1 MFPSWRCGCE
11 QGSAVLSSCERFY
24 HGLPRLDRAAPGR
37 SGAWTHRPRP
47 GPSGRRSVLSR
58 RYGHDGAGAAA
69 DDRAVGD
76 NSEAFGALSAAAIT
90 EADLTAGRFD
100 GAEVQAYLVNWA
112 APQDFLLQFRGSLG
126 EISRADGSFKAELR
140 GLTEL
145 LNRPHGMAYT
155 PGCSAVL
162 GDGRCRF
169 DLRQPGY
176 FADVAVNAAD
186 DGRIFTFHD
195 FASFDERWFEG
206 GRFTPISGAASG
218 LVGVVK
224 IDRQT
229 GRERRIE
236 LWQSLRAP
244 ITAGD
249 MVRIEAGCD
258 KSATTCRVK
267 YSNFPNFRGFPH
279 IPGEDWLASYPVPG
293 RPNGGLRRSGGGG
306 A

>member
-1 MFPSWRCGCE
+1 MSKE
-11 QGSAVLSSCERFY
+11 ALLSHLATGSTTVCR
-24 HGLPRLDRAAPGR
+24 
-37 SGAWTHRPRP
+37 AWTV
-47 GPSGRRSVLSR
+47 RRRDGLVLGFTDHDRNLVVDGVACRADTGMTARALQQTTGLSV
-58 RYGHDGAGAAA
+58 
-69 DDRAVGD
+69 D

-90 EADLTAGRFD
+90 EDDLTAGRFD

-112 APQDFLLQFRGSLG
+112 AQQDFLLQFRGSLG
-126 EISRADGSFKAELR
+126 EISRVDGSFRAELR

-145 LNRPHGMAYT
+145 LNQPQGMAYT

-169 DLRQPGY
+169 DLTQPGY
-176 FADVAVNAAD
+176 FAEVTVDAVD
-186 DGRIFTFHD
+186 DGRVFTFRD
-195 FASFDERWFEG
+195 FASFDERWFED
-206 GRFTPISGAASG
+206 GRFSVINGAAAG

-224 IDRQT
+224 IDRQD
-229 GRERRIE
+229 REQRRIE

-249 MVRIEAGCD
+249 RVRIHAGCD

-267 YSNFPNFRGFPH
+267 YANFLNFRGFPH

-293 RPNGGLRRSGGGG
+293 RPNGRARRSGGGG

>member
-1 MFPSWRCGCE
+1 MSKE
-11 QGSAVLSSCERFY
+11 ALYSHLASGSTTVCR
-24 HGLPRLDRAAPGR
+24 
-37 SGAWTHRPRP
+37 AWTV
-47 GPSGRRSVLSR
+47 RRRDGLVLGFTDHDRDLLVDGVSCRADTGMTARALQQTTGLSV
-58 RYGHDGAGAAA
+58 
-69 DDRAVGD
+69 D

-176 FADVAVNAAD
+176 FAEVAVNATD
-186 DGRIFTFHD
+186 DGRIFTFYD

>member
-1 MFPSWRCGCE
+1 MSKE
-11 QGSAVLSSCERFY
+11 ALYSHLASGSTTVCR
-24 HGLPRLDRAAPGR
+24 
-37 SGAWTHRPRP
+37 AWTV
-47 GPSGRRSVLSR
+47 RRRDGLVLGLTDHDRDLLVDGVSCRADTGMTARALQQTTGLSV
-58 RYGHDGAGAAA
+58 
-69 DDRAVGD
+69 D

-176 FADVAVNAAD
+176 FAEVAVNAAD

>member
-1 MFPSWRCGCE
+1 MSKE
-11 QGSAVLSSCERFY
+11 ALYSHLASGSTTVCR
-24 HGLPRLDRAAPGR
+24 
-37 SGAWTHRPRP
+37 AWTV
-47 GPSGRRSVLSR
+47 RRRDGLVLGFTDHDRDLLVDGVSCRADTGMTARALQQTTGLSV
-58 RYGHDGAGAAA
+58 
-69 DDRAVGD
+69 D

-112 APQDFLLQFRGSLG
+112 APEDFLLQFRGSLG

-267 YSNFPNFRGFPH
+267 YSNFLNFRGFPH

>member
-1 MFPSWRCGCE
+1 MSKE
-11 QGSAVLSSCERFY
+11 ALYSHLASGSTTVCR
-24 HGLPRLDRAAPGR
+24 
-37 SGAWTHRPRP
+37 AWTV
-47 GPSGRRSVLSR
+47 RRRDGLVLGFTDHDRDLLVDGVSCRADTGMTARALQQTTGLSV
-58 RYGHDGAGAAA
+58 
-69 DDRAVGD
+69 D

-176 FADVAVNAAD
+176 FAEVAVNAAD

-229 GRERRIE
+229 GSERRIE

-267 YSNFPNFRGFPH
+267 YSNFLNFRGFPH

-293 RPNGGLRRSGGGG
+293 RPNGGLRRTGGGG

>member
-1 MFPSWRCGCE
+1 MSKE
-11 QGSAVLSSCERFY
+11 ALYSHLASGSTTVCR
-24 HGLPRLDRAAPGR
+24 
-37 SGAWTHRPRP
+37 AWTV
-47 GPSGRRSVLSR
+47 RRRDGLVLGFTDHDRDLLVDGVSCRADTGMTARALQQTTGLSV
-58 RYGHDGAGAAA
+58 
-69 DDRAVGD
+69 D

-176 FADVAVNAAD
+176 FAEVAVNAAD

-206 GRFTPISGAASG
+206 GRFTPISGSASG

>member
-1 MFPSWRCGCE
+1 MSKE
-11 QGSAVLSSCERFY
+11 ALYSHLASGSTTVCR
-24 HGLPRLDRAAPGR
+24 
-37 SGAWTHRPRP
+37 AWTV
-47 GPSGRRSVLSR
+47 RRRDGLVLGFTDHDRDLLVDGVSCRADTGMTARALQQTTGLSV
-58 RYGHDGAGAAA
+58 
-69 DDRAVGD
+69 D

-176 FADVAVNAAD
+176 FAEVAVNAAD

-267 YSNFPNFRGFPH
+267 YSNFLNFRGFPH

>member
-1 MFPSWRCGCE
+1 MSKE
-11 QGSAVLSSCERFY
+11 ALYSHLASGSTTVCR
-24 HGLPRLDRAAPGR
+24 
-37 SGAWTHRPRP
+37 AWTV
-47 GPSGRRSVLSR
+47 RRRDGLVLGFTDHDRDLLVDGVSCRADTGMTARALQQTTGLSV
-58 RYGHDGAGAAA
+58 
-69 DDRAVGD
+69 D